1 MVLIRH
7 RLPLK
12 KVIWAQP
19 YNHQVESDLVVVSNP
34 LILHHERLGAQL
46 DASKTPLS
54 YSDPIEEYWAVK
66 KAAGIADISNAGRL
80 RITGKDRV
88 SFLNG
93 LLTSDVA
100 QLREDGGQHSALLNP
115 KARILADL
123 YLYGQPDGILVD
135 TGDSPASKVKEAL
148 DRFVITE
155 DVQIR
160 DATQDRVQITIQGP
174 RSGQAIREALGVELE
189 GLKPL
194 GHKVLGPSTIVS
206 RDRSGQGGYDI
217 ILPNEEAEAVWNGFL
232 LKTGDIGLR
241 PIGSKSMEMLR
252 LEAGYPRYG
261 IDIDDNTIV
270 LEAGFRDAISFTKGC
285 YMGQEVVARATHI
298 GRVNKQLVRLEIE
311 ARDPPSAR
319 SKLKSNDVEAGFI
332 TSAAFSPGLGR
343 VACLAYANRDFAK
356 EGTRLAVEQDD
367 GPISAVVT
375 KVL

>member
-1 MVLIRH
+1 M
-7 RLPLK
+7 K

-135 TGDSPASKVKEAL
+135 TGDSPASKVKDAL

-160 DATQDRVQITIQGP
+160 DATRDLVQITIQGP
-174 RSGQAIREALGVELE
+174 SSGPAIGEALGLELE

-194 GHKVLGPSTIVS
+194 GHKILGPSTIVS
-206 RDRSGQGGYDI
+206 RDRSGLGGYDI

-232 LKTGDIGLR
+232 LKTGDMGVR
-241 PIGSKSMEMLR
+241 PIGSKAMEMLR

-332 TSAAFSPGLGR
+332 TSAAFSPGLGK

-356 EGTRLAVEQDD
+356 EGARLAVEQED

>member
-1 MVLIRH
+1 
-7 RLPLK
+7 
-12 KVIWAQP
+12 
-19 YNHQVESDLVVVSNP
+19 VESDLVVVSNP

-100 QLREDGGQHSALLNP
+100 DLREDGGQHSALLNP

-135 TGDSPASKVKEAL
+135 TGDSPASKVKDAL

-160 DATQDRVQITIQGP
+160 DATRDLVQITIQGP
-174 RSGQAIREALGVELE
+174 SSGPAIGEALGVELE

-194 GHKVLGPSTIVS
+194 GHKILGPSTIVS

-232 LKTGDIGLR
+232 LKTGDMGVR
-241 PIGSKSMEMLR
+241 PIGSKAMEMLR

-332 TSAAFSPGLGR
+332 TSAAFSPGLGK

-356 EGTRLAVEQDD
+356 EGARLAVEQED

>member
-1 MVLIRH
+1 MEIHL
-7 RLPLK
+7 L
-12 KVIWAQP
+12 
-19 YNHQVESDLVVVSNP
+19 VVSNP
-34 LILHHERLGAQL
+34 LILHHEKLGGQL
-46 DASKTPLS
+46 DPNGTPLS
-54 YSDPIEEYWAVK
+54 YADPIEEYWAVR
-66 KAAGIADISNAGRL
+66 KAAGIVDISSAGRL
-80 RITGKDRV
+80 RIAGKDRV

-135 TGDSPASKVKEAL
+135 TGDSQASNVKEAL

-160 DATQDRVQITIQGP
+160 DVTQDLVHITIQGP
-174 RSGQAIREALGVELE
+174 RSGQAIKETLGAELE

-194 GHKVLGPSTIVS
+194 GHKALGPSTIVS
-206 RDRSGQGGYDI
+206 RDRTGQGGYDI
-217 ILPNEEAEAVWNGFL
+217 ILPSEEAEAVWQGFL

-241 PIGSKSMEMLR
+241 PIGSKAMEMLR

-261 IDIDDNTIV
+261 VDMDENTIV

-285 YMGQEVVARATHI
+285 YLGQEVVARATHI
-298 GRVNKQLVRLEIE
+298 GRVNKQLVRLEME
-311 ARDPPSAR
+311 TRNPPSAK
-319 SKLKSNDVEAGFI
+319 SKLKSEDVEAGFI
-332 TSAAFSPGLGR
+332 TSAAFSPGLGK
-343 VACLAYANRDFAK
+343 VAGLAYANRDFAK
-356 EGTRLAVEQDD
+356 EGARLAVEHEN

>member
-1 MVLIRH
+1 M
-7 RLPLK
+7 K

-19 YNHQVESDLVVVSNP
+19 YNHHVESDLVVVSNP

-100 QLREDGGQHSALLNP
+100 DLREDGGQHSALLNP

-135 TGDSPASKVKEAL
+135 TGDSPASKVKDAL

-160 DATQDRVQITIQGP
+160 DATRDLVQITIQGP
-174 RSGQAIREALGVELE
+174 SSGQAIGEALGVELE

-194 GHKVLGPSTIVS
+194 GHKILGPSTIVS

-232 LKTGDIGLR
+232 LKTGDMGVR
-241 PIGSKSMEMLR
+241 PIGSKAMEMLR

-332 TSAAFSPGLGR
+332 TSAAFSPGLGK

-356 EGTRLAVEQDD
+356 EGARLAVEQED